1 MVSRPEKT
9 KFLEAYRTK
18 GQKCGLCGAAAHRA
32 SHHEE
37 LHKARVAQA
46 VAKARNGTWGRANV
60 TEEAQ
65 VAGGPTPEM
74 AAPQSRPGG
83 PLAPKDACYQFW
95 KHKSCNTMGIFLDY
109 YDEKMERA
117 RAEDAEVAVFS
128 YTGASWAVG
137 PLVDRR
143 S

>member
-1 MVSRPEKT
+1 MPFDPDAGRHWATLGECSLIGRVNV
-9 KFLEAYRTK
+9 FFEAV
-18 GQKCGLCGAAAHRA
+18 Q
-32 SHHEE
+32 
-37 LHKARVAQA
+37 
-46 VAKARNGTWGRANV
+46 
-60 TEEAQ
+60 
-65 VAGGPTPEM
+65 EM
-74 AAPQSRPGG
+74 S
-83 PLAPKDACYQFW
+83 W
-95 KHKSCNTMGIFLDY
+95 KNKSCNTMGIFLDY

>member
-1 MVSRPEKT
+1 MPFDPDEGRHRVTSGE
-9 KFLEAYRTK
+9 
-18 GQKCGLCGAAAHRA
+18 GLFVFY
-32 SHHEE
+32 ETVQE
-37 LHKARVAQA
+37 
-46 VAKARNGTWGRANV
+46 
-60 TEEAQ
+60 
-65 VAGGPTPEM
+65 
-74 AAPQSRPGG
+74 QS
-83 PLAPKDACYQFW
+83 W

-109 YDEKMERA
+109 YDEKMELA